1 MITYNFHITNVN
13 RLLIYIDEDNNTY
26 ENVITKIHFY
36 YEGID
41 SDDNTKAI
49 YNSSVNLSRP
59 TSTTNYTKYS
69 DLTEDNLIS
78 WITQLISND
87 ELELMQTVIKNNII
101 DQQTKG
107 TLPWLT

>member
-1 MITYNFHITNVN
+1 MITYSFKITNVN
-13 RLLIYIDEDNNTY
+13 RLILYIDEEGNY
-26 ENVITKIHFY
+26 FENVITKIHFY

-41 SDDNTKAI
+41 SEDNTKAI
-49 YNSSVNLSRP
+49 YNSSVNLTKP
-59 TSTTNYTKYS
+59 KSTTDYTKYS

-78 WITQLISND
+78 WITQLISDD
-87 ELELMQTVIKNNII
+87 ELQLMQTVIKNNIL

>member
-1 MITYNFHITNVN
+1 MITYSFKVTNIN
-13 RLLIYIDEDNNTY
+13 RLLIYIDEENNSY
-26 ENVITKIHFY
+26 ENVITKINYY

-49 YNSSVNLSRP
+49 YNSSVNLSKP
-59 TSTTNYTKYS
+59 TSITNYTKYS

-78 WITQLISND
+78 WITQLISTD
-87 ELELMQTVIKNNII
+87 ELELMQNVIKNNIL

>member
-1 MITYNFHITNVN
+1 MITYSFKVTNIN
-13 RLLIYIDEDNNTY
+13 RLLIYIDEENNSY
-26 ENVITKIHFY
+26 ENVITKINYY

-49 YNSSVNLSRP
+49 YNSCINLSRP
-59 TSTTNYTKYS
+59 TSITIYTKYS
-69 DLTEDNLIS
+69 DLKEDNLIE

-87 ELELMQTVIKNNII
+87 ELELMQTVIKNNILN
-101 DQQTKG
+101 QQTKG

>member
-1 MITYNFHITNVN
+1 MITYSFKVTNIN
-13 RLLIYIDEDNNTY
+13 RLLIYIDEENNSY
-26 ENVITKIHFY
+26 ENVITKINYY

-49 YNSSVNLSRP
+49 YNSCVNLSKP
-59 TSTTNYTKYS
+59 TSPTNYTKYS
-69 DLTEDNLIS
+69 DLTEDNLIE
-78 WITQLISND
+78 WITQLISNV
-87 ELELMQTVIKNNII
+87 ELEFMQSVIKNNII